1 MVYVPRA
8 AVGLRGSPDRD
19 QRDPG
24 ALVKVK
30 RLGTALVVVGLLASA
45 SWSTTPARADGPASS
60 SGVIVPTHKTY
71 PSGGTTTVGQGLQRS
86 NSNAQLA
93 ESIPAQ
99 VRPRWGAAPSAHSCL
114 NEDSELTT
122 RTTATSRKYTAV
134 LSTATCSRISVY
146 RTSSGKKVWR
156 KAFFEVSSIVSDGTL
171 VYAYTED
178 INGNNAIEALKISSG
193 KRQWRHRA
201 SSSPRN
207 LVVGS
212 GVVVNGSQVLDA
224 KSGKFKYYLPEPTG
238 ETSNDPFTLVVGG
251 RLYRNTNAEVGAW
264 TVAGKPLWLYTKT
277 GDHFE
282 GPGEGESLVQYH
294 AGRIYVR
301 EATADEKPT
310 LVLDADT
317 GVQLG
322 ELPFTAQPLAFDG
335 PVGIFT
341 QKHWSDNDRVSLLA
355 VDLDDAHV
363 YWTKTYVAQNPQA
376 RMSLLTPPVIENG
389 LVWFNLD
396 NPAGGRSDLVAVD
409 EVTGQQQSS
418 TSLACRLKSH
428 HSDGAAFGTIGVAQH
443 RLFVPSTCGLQTF
456 TAR

>member
-1 MVYVPRA
+1 
-8 AVGLRGSPDRD
+8 
-19 QRDPG
+19 
-24 ALVKVK
+24 
-30 RLGTALVVVGLLASA
+30 
-45 SWSTTPARADGPASS
+45 
-60 SGVIVPTHKTY
+60 
-71 PSGGTTTVGQGLQRS
+71 
-86 NSNAQLA
+86 
-93 ESIPAQ
+93 
-99 VRPRWGAAPSAHSCL
+99 
-114 NEDSELTT
+114 T
-122 RTTATSRKYTAV
+122 RTTATNGKYTTV

-146 RTSSGKKVWR
+146 RTSTGKKVWR
-156 KAFFEVSSIVSDGTL
+156 KAFFEVSSIVSDGTF

-178 INGNNAIEALKISSG
+178 VNGNNNIEARRISNG

-224 KSGKFKYYLPEPTG
+224 KSGKLKYYLPEPTG
-238 ETSNDPFTLVVGG
+238 ETSNDPYTLVVGG

-264 TVAGKPLWLYTKT
+264 SAKGTLLWLYTKT
-277 GDHFE
+277 GEHFE

-310 LVLDADT
+310 LVLDAAT
-317 GVQLG
+317 GVKLG

-335 PVGIFT
+335 PVAIFT
-341 QKHWSDNDRVSLLA
+341 QKHWPDNDRVSVQA
-355 VDLDDAHV
+355 VDLDDSHV
-363 YWTKTYVAQNPQA
+363 YWTKTYVAQNPEG

-396 NPAGGRSDLVAVD
+396 DPAGDRSILVALD
-409 EVTGQQQSS
+409 EVTGQQESS
-418 TSLACRLKSH
+418 TSLACRLRGH
-428 HSDGAAFGTIGVAQH
+428 HSDGAAFGTLGVAQH

-456 TAR
+456 KAR

>member
-1 MVYVPRA
+1 MKVSRFCT
-8 AVGLRGSPDRD
+8 AVVG
-19 QRDPG
+19 
-24 ALVKVK
+24 
-30 RLGTALVVVGLLASA
+30 VGLLMSTSWWTAPAWAYDPAPPSA
-45 SWSTTPARADGPASS
+45 T
-60 SGVIVPTHKTY
+60 IVPTHL
-71 PSGGTTTVGQGLQRS
+71 PSPHGGTTTVGQGLQQS
-86 NSNAQLA
+86 NDNAQLA

-99 VRPRWGAAPSAHSCL
+99 VRPDWAAAPSALSCL
-114 NEDSELTT
+114 NEDRELTT
-122 RTTATSRKYTAV
+122 RTTATNGKYTAV

-156 KAFFEVSSIVSDGTL
+156 KAFFEVRSIVSDGKF

-178 INGNNAIEALKISSG
+178 INGRDHIEAFKISSG

-201 SSSPRN
+201 SSSPDN

-212 GVVVNGSQVLDA
+212 GVVVNGYQVLDA
-224 KSGKFKYYLPEPTG
+224 KSGKLKYYLPEPTG

-264 TVAGKPLWLYTKT
+264 TVAGKLLWLYTKT
-277 GDHFE
+277 GDYFE
-282 GPGEGESLVQYH
+282 GPGEGESLVQFH
-294 AGRIYVR
+294 AGRVYVR

-310 LVLDADT
+310 LVLDAET
-317 GVQLG
+317 GAKLG

-335 PVGIFT
+335 TVGIFT
-341 QKHWSDNDRVSLLA
+341 HRHWSDNDRVSLQA
-355 VDLDDAHV
+355 VDLNDSHV
-363 YWTKTYVAQNPQA
+363 YWTKTFVAENAEA

-389 LVWFNLD
+389 LVWFNAD
-396 NPAGGRSDLVAVD
+396 DPAGGRSNLVALD
-409 EVTGQQQSS
+409 EVSGQQQSS
-418 TSLACRLKSH
+418 TSLACRLKGH